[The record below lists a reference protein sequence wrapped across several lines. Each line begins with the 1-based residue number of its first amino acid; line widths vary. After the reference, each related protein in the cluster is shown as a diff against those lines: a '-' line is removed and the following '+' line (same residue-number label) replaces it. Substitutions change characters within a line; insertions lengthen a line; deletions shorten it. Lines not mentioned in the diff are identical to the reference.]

1 MSIWRSIALAKGM
14 SGGLLLLAACHQPQ
28 HVIPPYD
35 ALEST
40 IRAKMSDTT
49 PPQTGPVDTLM
60 TDTAAYNRK
69 WNYLVHQRPSAKWP
83 VKAPYPLKG
92 CVLPFNR
99 IVAYYGNFLSAG
111 MGILGQLPPPVLAER
126 LQQEIT
132 QWELADPATP
142 VQPAIHYIAV
152 TAQRTPGKDGRY
164 RLRMPAGE
172 IDKAIALAT
181 TMDALVFL
189 DIQLGH
195 STLEDELPVLRPYL
209 LRPEVHLGIDP
220 EYSMKSGAVPC
231 STIGTLDAADIN
243 FAISYLARIVNEL
256 HLPPKILVVHRFT
269 KGMVTNYKRIQTS
282 PGVQIVINMDG
293 FGFPGKKKDSYN
305 AWVAGEPVQFTGFK
319 LFYKQDLLDKR
330 GKTLMSPSEILQLYP
345 QPIYIQYQ

>member
-1 MSIWRSIALAKGM
+1 MSTCRSIALAAGM
-14 SGGLLLLAACHQPQ
+14 SGSLLLPIACHQPQ
-28 HVIPPYD
+28 HVIPQYIV
-35 ALEST
+35 LETT
-40 IRAKMSDTT
+40 IRPKMLDTINN
-49 PPQTGPVDTLM
+49 QAGFVDTLLE
-60 TDTAAYNRK
+60 DTAAYNRK
-69 WNYLVHQRPSAKWP
+69 WNYLVHQRPSSKWP

-99 IVAYYGNFLSAG
+99 IVAYYGNFLSTG
-111 MGILGQLPPPVLAER
+111 MGILGQLPPPALAAR

-164 RLRMPAGE
+164 RLRMPARE

-181 TMDALVFL
+181 TMHALVFL
-189 DIQLGH
+189 DVQLGH
-195 STLEDELPVLRPYL
+195 STVEDELPALKQYL
-209 LRPEVHLGIDP
+209 LRPDVHLGIDP
-220 EYSMKSGAVPC
+220 EYSMKNGAAPC
-231 STIGTLDAADIN
+231 STIGTLDATDIN
-243 FAISYLARIVNEL
+243 FAIFYLARIVNEH

-282 PGVQIVINMDG
+282 PEVQIVINMDG

-319 LFYKQDLLDKR
+319 VFYRQDLLDKR
-330 GKTLMSPSEILQLYP
+330 GKALMTPSEILQLYP
-345 QPIYIQYQ
+345 QPVYIQYQ